1 MFNFAAHEWVIVVIG
16 SLLIGI
22 NKTGIPGVLMVFVP
36 ILASILPAKEST
48 GFLLPLLLVADI
60 FAITYYK
67 RHTQWKLLFRLIPF
81 SLLGIVGGYFTMRAL
96 ENAQIKPMIGIIVLV
111 MLAVQAFRMLR
122 RNDEA
127 IPTGI
132 WFALVMGIIAGYTTM
147 VANAAG
153 PAIAIFLLAMRL
165 PKEQFVGTGA
175 WYYFI
180 VNITKVPLSASL
192 GLITAQSLLTG
203 AVLIPAIALG
213 AFIGIKLL
221 PLIPQKVFQAVIL
234 IIAAAGAL
242 RLLF

>member
-1 MFNFAAHEWVIVVIG
+1 MFDFAVHEWIIIVVG
-16 SLLIGI
+16 SMLIGI

-48 GFLLPLLLVADI
+48 GFLLPLLLVADV

-96 ENAQIKPMIGIIVLV
+96 ENAQIKPIIGIIVLV

-122 RNDEA
+122 KNDET
-127 IPTGI
+127 IPQGI
-132 WFALVMGIIAGYTTM
+132 WFALVMGIVAGYTTM

-234 IIAAAGAL
+234 IIAAVGAL